1 MPHASLKLIPGVD
14 QVKTPALN
22 EAALTYSQLIRFL
35 PDRSGM
41 GLPQKLGGWTKY
53 YPNTISTPVRNLKA
67 WEDLNQN
74 LYLGVGAEGS
84 LSAISNGINKVLTPS
99 TKTDNVP
106 ENITTT
112 SGSTTVVITDTG
124 NNTNIYS
131 YVYINTPISIGGII
145 LSAAYNTNP
154 VINGNTFDIT
164 TATAATYTN
173 SETVTFVTTTLS
185 GAFVPNTGTL
195 VTFTTT
201 GSLPSGL
208 TSGVDY
214 FITKLT
220 SGTFSIS
227 LTPTGSAISL
237 SGGSGTLTANFLGQV
252 PYFTTVSG
260 SPTVNVL
267 LPYHGYSVGSTFTV
281 TTSTLIGNLTLFGAY
296 TVTAVTDVNNFTI

>member
-106 ENITTT
+106 ESITTT

-145 LSAAYNTNP
+145 LSA
-154 VINGNTFDIT
+154 
-164 TATAATYTN
+164 
-173 SETVTFVTTTLS
+173 
-185 GAFVPNTGTL
+185 
-195 VTFTTT
+195 
-201 GSLPSGL
+201 
-208 TSGVDY
+208 
-214 FITKLT
+214 K
-220 SGTFSIS
+220 
-227 LTPTGSAISL
+227 
-237 SGGSGTLTANFLGQV
+237 
-252 PYFTTVSG
+252 
-260 SPTVNVL
+260 
-267 LPYHGYSVGSTFTV
+267 GSTEALQSV
-281 TTSTLIGNLTLFGAY
+281 QIPLIAIRLLNQLIL
-296 TVTAVTDVNNFTI
+296 